1 MAQDFERNT
10 SNAVGTSAVTLRTAN
25 SDDAIVGITIANV
38 TTSQI
43 TVEVYINDGALQVGS
58 SDITLSGNIEL
69 GHASDTTIARSSAGV
84 VTIEGNTIL
93 TTGNSDTPSTTT
105 SSSDADFVLVDDGG
119 TMKKITP
126 SNLGITSGGASKGFA
141 VAMAIAL

>member
-43 TVEVYINDGALQVGS
+43 TVEVYINDGSNDIHIVKDAPIPAGSSLQVLDGGAN
-58 SDITLSGNIEL
+58 IVMVSGDALKVKSN
-69 GHASDTTIARSSAGV
+69 TARSADVWVSV
-84 VTIEGNTIL
+84 VDTISE
-93 TTGNSDTPSTTT
+93 
-105 SSSDADFVLVDDGG
+105 
-119 TMKKITP
+119 
-126 SNLGITSGGASKGFA
+126 
-141 VAMAIAL
+141 